1 MPVDEIAC
9 EICSEKEREPGT
21 EAQGH
26 STYKGLTLEYGS
38 VKPSGQN
45 QLVMYKEGEKLF
57 FPAKRDV
64 FSSGKKGDNLNVK

>member
-1 MPVDEIAC
+1 MDEIAY

-26 STYKGLTLEYGS
+26 STYEGLTLEYGS

-45 QLVMYKEGEKLF
+45 QLVMFKEGEKLF
-57 FPAKRDV
+57 FPTKIDV
-64 FSSGKKGDNLNVK
+64 FPSEKKGADLNVK

>member
-1 MPVDEIAC
+1 MDEIAY

-26 STYKGLTLEYGS
+26 STYEGLTSEYGS

-45 QLVMYKEGEKLF
+45 QLVMFKEGEKL
-57 FPAKRDV
+57 ALSQQR
-64 FSSGKKGDNLNVK
+64 

>member
-1 MPVDEIAC
+1 MDEIAC

-26 STYKGLTLEYGS
+26 STYEGLTLEYGS

-45 QLVMYKEGEKLF
+45 QLVMFKEGEKLF
-57 FPAKRDV
+57 FLNKDRC
-64 FSSGKKGDNLNVK
+64 FSK